1 MATDI
6 PEELAASIFRQPT
19 LHTEE
24 ESWSEKSV
32 TIRQLK

>member
-6 PEELAASIFRQPT
+6 PEELAASVFRQLT

-24 ESWSEKSV
+24 ESCSEKSV
-32 TIRQLK
+32 TIRQVK